1 MAEARPSRRTY
12 RRTVAEQSA
21 LEVEVLRVALTL
33 FAQGGSDAISM
44 RKLAAEVG
52 VAPMSLYRYF
62 PSKAHLMRHIWQD
75 VLSRANAQGLRA
87 CAEVQAPLHA
97 LHAFLGGF
105 IQYWL
110 DNPDHYPVVF
120 ASQAAGAAP
129 PVDAGSTGSTGSL
142 RPDPQSVLDALADL
156 LDDCAG
162 QRRLPPAWR
171 QQMAAELFCGA
182 IGFLLGALGLF
193 FASAEQLESLRLRM
207 LQGLLLRVEHELAGL
222 SVSAPDPARPRL
234 G

>member
-1 MAEARPSRRTY
+1 MVAARPSRRTY

-33 FAQGGSDAISM
+33 FARGGSDAISM

-75 VLSRANAQGLRA
+75 VLARANAQGLRA
-87 CAEVQAPLHA
+87 CVELEAPMAA

-120 ASQAAGAAP
+120 ASQAAGMATALDSGT
-129 PVDAGSTGSTGSL
+129 VATL
-142 RPDPQSVLDALADL
+142 RPDPQGVLDTLADL

-162 QRRLPPAWR
+162 LGQLQPDWR
-171 QQMAAELFCGA
+171 QQMAAELFCGV

-193 FASAEQLESLRLRM
+193 FASAEHLDSLRQRV
-207 LQGLLLRVEHELAGL
+207 LQGLLHRVERELAL
-222 SVSAPDPARPRL
+222 VAPATADARAAAQRC
-234 G
+234 